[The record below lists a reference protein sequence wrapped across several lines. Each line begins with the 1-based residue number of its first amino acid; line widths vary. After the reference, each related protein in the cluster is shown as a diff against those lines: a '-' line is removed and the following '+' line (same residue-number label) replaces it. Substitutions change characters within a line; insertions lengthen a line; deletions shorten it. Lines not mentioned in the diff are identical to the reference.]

1 MSTPSTAS
9 TAAGEQAADPVEG
22 LGQFRSELDVLD
34 HTLIEVLGRRIEIGR
49 KVGHYKAEHDIPVMQ
64 HGRVDQVLDRNAT
77 AGAAVGL
84 DPTFVKRLYQLIID
98 EMCRVEDEIVAA
110 ANPRRS
116 S

>member
-1 MSTPSTAS
+1 MSTRSTAT
-9 TAAGEQAADPVEG
+9 TAADGQAEG

-34 HTLIEVLGRRIEIGR
+34 HTLIEILGRRIEIGR

-64 HGRVDQVLDRNAT
+64 HGRVDHVLDRNAA
-77 AGAAVGL
+77 AGAVVGL